1 MPQLVLT
8 RTLPAPPERVFKA
21 WTDPEALTRWWVPVE
36 GMSCPE
42 AEVDLRVG
50 GRHRITMRNT
60 QGELLSVGG
69 VYREVT
75 PPTRLVYTWSWTGT
89 SDDGIETVVTVE
101 FRPAGERTELVLT
114 HEGFP
119 DQVRCDRHEGGW
131 TGCLGHL
138 PAAV

>member
-1 MPQLVLT
+1 MPRLVLT

-21 WTDPEALTRWWVPVE
+21 WTDPEALTRWWVPVP

-50 GRHRITMRNT
+50 GRYRITMRNT
-60 QGELLSVGG
+60 KGELLYVGG

-75 PPTRLVYTWSWTGT
+75 PPTRLVYTWSWNGS
-89 SDDGIETVVTVE
+89 SDDGVETVVTVE
-101 FRPAGERTELVLT
+101 FRAAGDRTELVLT
-114 HEGFP
+114 HDGFP
-119 DQVRCDRHEGGW
+119 DQARCDGHERGW

-138 PAAV
+138 PVAV

>member
-1 MPQLVLT
+1 
-8 RTLPAPPERVFKA
+8 
-21 WTDPEALTRWWVPVE
+21 
-36 GMSCPE
+36 
-42 AEVDLRVG
+42 
-50 GRHRITMRNT
+50 
-60 QGELLSVGG
+60 LLSGG
-69 VYREVT
+69 AFTVVVP

>member
-8 RTLPAPPERVFKA
+8 RTLPAPPERVSTA
-21 WTDPEALTRWWVPVE
+21 WPDPEALPRWWVPVV

-50 GRHRITMRNT
+50 GRYRITMRNT

-69 VYREVT
+69 DNREVT

-89 SDDGIETVVTVE
+89 SDESRVPSDTEEEQAALQSSSTVS
-101 FRPAGERTELVLT
+101 AS
-114 HEGFP
+114 
-119 DQVRCDRHEGGW
+119 
-131 TGCLGHL
+131 
-138 PAAV
+138 A